1 MSLIMPWLLVFAAL
15 LPTAA
20 AYAAEIGIASL
31 VEGSARVLRG
41 ATWYQLVPGAR
52 LEDGDIVDAGER
64 SQMLVE
70 FSAGHVASF
79 VGPGALYFAATP
91 AKGSPA
97 AEPFA
102 VTLPNG
108 WLKVAA
114 KPPGARVR
122 TAPADVA
129 TTDGILVIRAAGP
142 TVELFVE
149 AGSAR
154 LAEPLSKGREGPGNE
169 AKHGEYWSKSGTGR
183 FATVAHVPRAFVDA
197 MPRHFLDPLPSLAAK
212 FKAKPTLIV
221 DHDITY
227 PEAEPWLAGGER
239 AAFEKR
245 FASRLRDPAFRKA
258 VEPHLARYSSWDR
271 MLHPE
276 KYAPK
281 AVSAQ

>member
-1 MSLIMPWLLVFAAL
+1 MSLINPWLLAFTAL
-15 LPTAA
+15 LPIAA

-41 ATWYQLVPGAR
+41 ATWYKLVPGAR
-52 LEDGDIVDAGER
+52 LEDGDIVDAGEGA
-64 SQMLVE
+64 QVLVE
-70 FSAGHVASF
+70 FAAGSVASF
-79 VGPGALYFAATP
+79 AGPGALYFAATP
-91 AKGSPA
+91 AKGVHA

-102 VTLPNG
+102 ITLPSG

-114 KPPGARVR
+114 KLPGARVR

-129 TTDGILVIRAAGP
+129 TTDGILVVRAAGP

-149 AGSAR
+149 AGGAR
-154 LAEPLSKGREGPGNE
+154 LAEPLSKDREGPGNE
-169 AKHGEYWSKSGTGR
+169 AKRGEYWSKTGTGR
-183 FATVAHVPRAFVDA
+183 FAMVAHAPRAFVDA

-212 FKAKPTLIV
+212 FQSRPTLVV

-227 PEAEPWLAGGER
+227 AEAEPWLAGGDR
-239 AAFEKR
+239 AAFERR

-258 VEPHLARYSSWDR
+258 VEPHVARYSSWDR

-276 KYAPK
+276 KFAPK
-281 AVSAQ
+281 AMPAQ